1 VRYCSPS
8 EPLARVRRECIHVVY
23 RARIHPVEAIPRR
36 IVRAGFALLAFPALA
51 LGATISFN
59 VDRTGSGVVIEASA
73 LLDADP
79 ATAWRVLTDYERYA
93 EFIPDIRASRVV
105 KRDGTEVIVEQTGD
119 ATFGSVHAPVGI
131 TYRIDERA
139 PTRIVSHA
147 SAGGMPA
154 LASTY
159 ALTGTV
165 DGVRLDYRGRVSAAV
180 SWSGQAEGSERSVE
194 RGFRALADEIERV
207 SASQR
212 RPRRDTRG
220 DEPR

>member
-1 VRYCSPS
+1 VD
-8 EPLARVRRECIHVVY
+8 
-23 RARIHPVEAIPRR
+23 RAPNHPFEAIRPR
-36 IVRAGFALLAFPALA
+36 IVRASVALVAFPGFALC
-51 LGATISFN
+51 ATISFN
-59 VDRTGSGVVIEASA
+59 VDRSGSSVVIEASA

-79 ATAWRVLTDYERYA
+79 AIAWRVLTDYDRYA

-105 KRDGTEVIVEQTGD
+105 KRDGHEVIVEQTGD
-119 ATFGSVHAPVGI
+119 ATFGSLHAPVGI

-159 ALTGTV
+159 ALTSTV
-165 DGVRLDYRGRVSAAV
+165 DGVRLDYRGQVSAAV
-180 SWSGQAEGSERSVE
+180 RWSGHAEASERSVE
-194 RGFRALADEIERV
+194 RGFRALADEIERA
-207 SASQR
+207 SASQLG
-212 RPRRDTRG
+212 PRRGTRG